1 MVTLD
6 KLKSFQIP
14 FAYSCCSYEN
24 FQNITLPPNL
34 EKQSWVH
41 GISHKPD
48 NNYYDGNSNGNN
60 KINVVVKKQ
69 TRVKLNCM

>member
-14 FAYSCCSYEN
+14 FAYSYEN

-34 EKQSWVH
+34 ETQSWVH

-60 KINVVVKKQ
+60 KMNVVVKKQ
-69 TRVKLNCM
+69 TRVKLNYM

>member
-14 FAYSCCSYEN
+14 FAYSYEN

-34 EKQSWVH
+34 ETQSWVH

-48 NNYYDGNSNGNN
+48 NNYCDGNSNGNN